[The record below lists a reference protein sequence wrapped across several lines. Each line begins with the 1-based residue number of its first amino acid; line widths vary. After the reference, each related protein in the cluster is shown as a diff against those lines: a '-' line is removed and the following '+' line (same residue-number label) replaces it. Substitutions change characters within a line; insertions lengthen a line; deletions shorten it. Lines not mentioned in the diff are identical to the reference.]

1 MFLNLQYLKQALN
14 HRLISTKVDRVIRF
28 NQEAWFKLYI
38 EQRKS
43 YEKMQKMILKKILQ
57 IGQ

>member
-43 YEKMQKMILKKILQ
+43 
-57 IGQ
+57 